1 MPCTQNRLLSLQL
14 QLIILNLDNVPIPPT
29 APDRVT
35 VDRLRPGVYV
45 RLEISWLDHP
55 FPFNSFKIRNQ
66 KQLDTL
72 MSLGLQ
78 DVAYVLEKSDV
89 APLPPGKHP
98 VAIPPPPPA
107 VDQAALAEKRHRIER
122 IRKERE
128 AIQRCEKKYVG
139 AVNAVKNIMRNL
151 FSRPEESVQSADHL
165 VRDMVDSMLAD
176 RNVAVHL
183 MSDKIA
189 GEDVYYH
196 SLNVAVLAM
205 MLGREYGLSADEIRL
220 IGLGALFHDV
230 GKTRIPDPVLL
241 KTEPLNHAERALYRL
256 HCHMGEEIGLQLRLA
271 PQAIEI
277 IGQHHETLDG
287 KGYPHGLKDGEISRL
302 ARIVTIVNVYDNY
315 CNRINPNDSLTPHEA
330 LAHMF
335 ARERE
340 LFDEELLKLFIKCMG
355 VYPPGSIVQLS
366 NEAVGMVVSV
376 NTNQTLRP
384 SVLIYDPVVP
394 KEEAIIYDLED
405 DPDVR
410 IVDSIRPNLLL
421 REIYDYLSPRK
432 RATYYFDRP
441 VKLKT

>member
-1 MPCTQNRLLSLQL
+1 MSGTQNRLVSLQL
-14 QLIILNLDNVPIPPT
+14 RRTVLRMDNVPTPIDP
-29 APDRVT
+29 RRIT

-45 RLEISWLDHP
+45 RLELSWLDHP
-55 FPFNSFKIRNQ
+55 FPFNSFRIRDQ

-72 MSLGLQ
+72 LSLGLR
-78 DVAYVLEKSDV
+78 DVIYVPEKSDV
-89 APLPPGKHP
+89 APLPPSERP
-98 VAIPPPPPA
+98 PEPPPPTPA
-107 VDQAALAEKRHRIER
+107 VDLAALAEKRHRIER
-122 IRKERE
+122 VSKERE

-139 AVNAVKNIMRNL
+139 AVNTLKNIMRNL
-151 FSRPEESVQSADHL
+151 FSRPEESVQSAHNL
-165 VRDMVDSMLAD
+165 VREMVDSMLAD

-205 MLGREYGLSADEIRL
+205 MLGREHGLSADEIRL
-220 IGLGALFHDV
+220 IGLGSMFHDV
-230 GKTRIPDPVLL
+230 GKSRIPDQVLL

-256 HCHMGEEIGLQLRLA
+256 HCHMGEEIALQLRLS
-271 PQAIEI
+271 PEAIEI

-287 KGYPHGLKDGEISRL
+287 KGYPHGLKGSEISRL
-302 ARIVTIVNVYDNY
+302 TRIVSIVNVYDNY
-315 CNRINPNDSLTPHEA
+315 CNRVDPNDSLTPHEA
-330 LAHMF
+330 LARMF

-340 LFDEELLKLFIKCMG
+340 QFDDELLKLFIKVMG

-376 NTNQTLRP
+376 NASQALRP
-384 SVLIYDPVVP
+384 SVLIYDPTVP

-405 DPDVR
+405 DPDIR
-410 IVDSIRPNLLL
+410 IVESIRPNLLL

-441 VKLKT
+441 LKLKN